1 MCNSNKTL
9 LLYVLSPYVEI
20 AVNDCRAD
28 IKKYTEDYSTF
39 MQDDQISDV
48 SALRIDNG
56 KIAEEL
62 VLHMNWDDIRVDL
75 VSRNKGISDLSVN
88 YISTISETADKLERQ
103 SAITAD
109 V

>member
-1 MCNSNKTL
+1 
-9 LLYVLSPYVEI
+9 
-20 AVNDCRAD
+20 
-28 IKKYTEDYSTF
+28 
-39 MQDDQISDV
+39 
-48 SALRIDNG
+48 
-56 KIAEEL
+56 
-62 VLHMNWDDIRVDL
+62 MNWDDIRVDL